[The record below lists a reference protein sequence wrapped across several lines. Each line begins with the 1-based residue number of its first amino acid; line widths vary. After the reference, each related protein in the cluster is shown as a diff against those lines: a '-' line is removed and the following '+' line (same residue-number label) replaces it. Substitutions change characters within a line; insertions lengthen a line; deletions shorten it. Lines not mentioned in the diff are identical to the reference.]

1 MSPEILRRLRPWQIE
16 PAQQLFELFRQG
28 QNAVDCSDCGVGKT
42 YTACAVMAALKLPTL
57 AIVPKIAQTQWEI
70 AAAHFG
76 ESISVIG
83 YEKLRTGRTPYG
95 AWEKLPSL
103 GEDRNYFQCQCC
115 QLRVDFENY
124 QPCHCHPLGIH
135 CVIERKVAWNYGK
148 FTFHPAVRFV
158 IFDEIQRCGAL
169 DSLNADM
176 LTAAKRQGL
185 RVLGLS
191 ATLATSPLQLKA
203 LGYVLGLYPS
213 PRDFVAWAS
222 RYGVRYDGS
231 FRGLHWFAGEEKQ
244 LGTMREIRA
253 NIIPRRG
260 VRVAKADIP
269 GFPEVD
275 ISAEIYDIDN
285 VEQLQRVHEQMAE
298 ALEKF
303 KDRSSRYAATA
314 LTELMTGHQRAELLK
329 VPLAIELAQDYLEKG
344 FSIGIFVNF
353 RPTMEELRERLKCD
367 CVIDG
372 SAHGIKYRARS
383 IEAFQTHKSRLILIN
398 NTAGG
403 VALSLPDL
411 DGNHPRGGLVF
422 PGHSAEK
429 IRQVVGRFPRENSKS
444 RSFYR
449 ILLAAKTGDIK
460 IHKALRRKLNC
471 LDALLDEDLQPDN
484 LTIASA

>member
-1 MSPEILRRLRPWQIE
+1 MQSTLLDKLRPWQIE
-16 PAQQLFELFRQG
+16 PAKHLHSLLARG

-42 YTACAVMAALKLPTL
+42 YTACAVMSALKLPTL
-57 AIVPKIAQTQWEI
+57 VVVPKIAQTQWET
-70 AAAHFG
+70 AAAHFND
-76 ESISVIG
+76 SISVLG
-83 YEKLRTGRTPYG
+83 YEKLRTGRTPFG
-95 AWEKLPSL
+95 TWENMPT
-103 GEDRNYFQCQCC
+103 GEPRDYFQCQCC
-115 QLRVDFENY
+115 QLKVDFDDY
-124 QPCHCHPLGIH
+124 QPCHCHPAGIH
-135 CVIERKVAWNYGK
+135 CVIERKVAWKYGK
-148 FTFHPAVRFV
+148 FNFHPAVKMV
-158 IFDEIQRCGAL
+158 IFDEVQRCGAL

-176 LTAAKRQGL
+176 LAAARRQNL

-203 LGYVLGLYPS
+203 MGYVLGLYPS
-213 PRDFVAWAS
+213 LRDFVPWAR
-222 RYGVRYDGS
+222 RYGVRYDAC
-231 FRGLHWFAGEEKQ
+231 FRGLHWFQSEDKQ
-244 LGTMREIRA
+244 LATMREIRA
-253 NIIPRRG
+253 SIIPSRG

-275 ISAEIYDIDN
+275 ISAEIYDIEDY
-285 VEQLQRVHEQMAE
+285 EQINRVHEQMSA
-298 ALEKF
+298 ALEKL
-303 KDRSSRYAATA
+303 KDRSSRYAASA

-329 VPLAIELAQDYLEKG
+329 VPLAVELAQDYIEKG

-372 SAHGIKYRARS
+372 STYGVKYRERS
-383 IEAFQTHKSRLILIN
+383 IEAFQTHKSRLILVN
-398 NTAGG
+398 NAAGG
-403 VALSLPDL
+403 AALSLPDL

-444 RSFYR
+444 KSFYR

-471 LDALLDEDLQPDN
+471 LDALNDDDLMPEN
-484 LTIASA
+484 LTIAAQ